1 MRMRYIVL
9 TAAAMLAVAAWL
21 LTTHQSAPRV
31 ITQVAQSNPDS
42 GPPTTPVPMCA
53 ATEPGQPMHLIG
65 RVFDENNKP
74 LPKASVIA
82 YSTDNTG
89 LYVPRG
95 SSTRT
100 PRINAVAVTDADGW
114 FHFTTIKP
122 GPYPDTDDPIH
133 IHLHID
139 AAVHKHMYRTL
150 WFEDDPRLTAT
161 KRRAIDAETRIIPL
175 TKRGDGT
182 LEARCDIHLEG
193 A

>member
-1 MRMRYIVL
+1 MRTRYIVL
-9 TAAAMLAVAAWL
+9 TAAATLAAAAWL

-31 ITQVAQSNPDS
+31 ITPVAQPAPDTAPS
-42 GPPTTPVPMCA
+42 TIAVPMCP
-53 ATEPGQPMHLIG
+53 ATEPGEPMHLIG
-65 RVFDENNKP
+65 RVFDEHNKP
-74 LPKASVIA
+74 LTKASVIA
-82 YSTDNTG
+82 YSTDDTG

-100 PRINAVAVTDADGW
+100 PRINAVAVTDANGW

-133 IHLHID
+133 IHLHVD

-150 WFEDDPRLTAT
+150 WFEDDPRLTPA
-161 KRRAIDAETRIIPL
+161 KRRAIDTETRIVPL
-175 TKRGDGT
+175 IKRDDGT
-182 LEARCDIHLEG
+182 LEARCDIRLEG